1 MTSSHLSRFSSG
13 INVSDPLEIALA
25 YASKGWPCFP
35 CRAKDEEAKDRVTG
49 QTKYDPETGEIEIL
63 KVKTPYTDSGF
74 KAATRFRHILTRW
87 WSDWPDAM
95 IGIPTGEKIGAWVLD
110 VDPRHGGN
118 ETLAAMEEEYGELP
132 ATLSATTA
140 SGGKHYYFKFTEGVR
155 NRGNFGP
162 GLDVRGVG
170 GFVIAPG
177 SVTSAGGKYEWD
189 NDFEILDCP
198 SWLLDLVIRKHEPTT
213 NVTAPSGQVTN
224 SAYVNAA
231 VDRELAELASAPMG
245 SRNNSLNDSAFAI
258 GQFVGAGALPESEAR
273 ALLQDVARGWG
284 RDWARCCKTIEN
296 GLAAGQR
303 SPREIPSAEHDNDN
317 TRLVDITK
325 MIENGLRKAKDR
337 QPVPADK
344 PDVKPAKEPAKSTA
358 SDSQTSEKPT
368 QSSDT
373 EPANKPA
380 LDSTNPAAQD
390 DKPAILATAFVYKD
404 PSKLP
409 RREFAF
415 GTHYIRKYVSVT
427 VAPGGLGKTA
437 NSIVESLAMVS
448 GKPLAGTKPAE
459 RLRCWFFNSEDPRDE
474 LDRRIMA
481 ACIKYKLASED
492 VEGLFLDTGREQ
504 ELVIAVEDKKSGV
517 RIVQPI
523 VEAVVEQIQKHKID
537 VMIVDP
543 FVSTHQV
550 NENDNGAIDKVA
562 KLWAQIAD
570 HTNCAID
577 IVHHLRKLADREAT
591 VEDAR
596 GAVSLI
602 GAARSVRILNRM
614 SATQAKD
621 AGLSEQDRYGY
632 FSITHGKANLTA
644 MSSKLD
650 WRRLD
655 GVPLG
660 NGRGLTKPQDFA
672 PVVVEWQWP
681 SMEKQLEAVSDEALV
696 AIKKRIGGG
705 DYWVS
710 EQSKTNWAGIIV
722 ADILKVDLDDKTE
735 KNRIVRL
742 LKFWQKSGHLTTE
755 LRLDERRKQRSA
767 YAPVWGDAA

>member
-1 MTSSHLSRFSSG
+1 MQ
-13 INVSDPLEIALA
+13 PLDIALSYVA
-25 YASKGWPCFP
+25 RGWPCFP
-35 CRAKDEEAKDRVTG
+35 CRHKDEEAIDRVTG
-49 QTKYDPETGEIEIL
+49 QTKYDPETGEVEIL
-63 KVKTPYTDSGF
+63 KVKTPITDSGF
-74 KAATRFRHILTRW
+74 KAATRFEHIIRRW
-87 WSDWPDAM
+87 WSDNPDAM

-110 VDPRHGGN
+110 VDPRHDGHL
-118 ETLAAMEEEYGELP
+118 TLEALEAEYEPLP

-140 SGGKHYYFKFTEGVR
+140 GGGKHYYFKFTEGVR

-177 SVTSAGGKYEWD
+177 SVTAAGGRYEWD
-189 NDFEILDCP
+189 NDLEPVEAPD
-198 SWLLDLVIRKHEPTT
+198 WLLNLVVRKEPP
-213 NVTAPSGQVTN
+213 TATVHHGTIQTN

-231 VDRELAELASAPMG
+231 VDRELSELAAEPMG
-245 SRNNSLNDSAFAI
+245 NRNNKLNDAAFAL
-258 GQFVGAGALPESEAR
+258 GTFVGAGALAESEAR

-284 RDWARCCKTIEN
+284 RDWARCAKTIEN
-296 GLAAGQR
+296 GLAAGKR
-303 SPREIPSAEHDNDN
+303 SPRDIPPPEASNDN

-325 MIENGLRKAKDR
+325 MIENGLRKAKER
-337 QPVPADK
+337 EMEAK
-344 PDVKPAKEPAKSTA
+344 KPAKEPAKSDAKTA
-358 SDSQTSEKPT
+358 EMSEKPT
-368 QSSDT
+368 QSSDG
-373 EPANKPA
+373 EPATQPA
-380 LDSTNPAAQD
+380 DK
-390 DKPAILATAFVYKD
+390 DKPAILATAFKWQN
-404 PSKLP
+404 PKTLP

-437 NSIVESLAMVS
+437 NSIVEALAMVS
-448 GKPLAGTKPAE
+448 GKPLAGTKPPE

-481 ACIKYKLASED
+481 ACIRYKLAPD
-492 VEGLFLDTGREQ
+492 DTEGLFLDTGREQ

-517 RIVQPI
+517 RIVQPV

-602 GAARSVRILNRM
+602 GAARSVRVLNRM
-614 SATQAKD
+614 TVSQAEE
-621 AGLSEQDRYGY
+621 ASIPANDRFGY
-632 FSITHGKANLTA
+632 FSINHGKANLA
-644 MSSKLD
+644 PMSQKLD
-650 WRRLD
+650 WRHLE

-672 PVVVEWQWP
+672 PVVVEWKWP
-681 SMEKQLEAVSDEALV
+681 SLEEQADAIPPEALE

-705 DYWVS
+705 DYRDS
-710 EQSKTNWAGIIV
+710 EQAKQWAGRVV
-722 ADILKVDLDDKTE
+722 ADVLNMDVDNKGDK
-735 KNRIVRL
+735 KRVKAL
-742 LKFWQKSGHLTTE
+742 LKKWERDGHFTSE
-755 LRLDERRKQRSA
+755 MRPDEKFMKRKCLV
-767 YAPVWGDAA
+767 PVWDDAA

>member
-1 MTSSHLSRFSSG
+1 MTPF
-13 INVSDPLEIALA
+13 ELA
-25 YASKGWPCFP
+25 NFYISQGLKVFP
-35 CRAKDEEAKDRVTG
+35 CRSRAEETVD
-49 QTKYDPETGEIEIL
+49 QYTGEVTTLGE
-63 KVKTPYTDSGF
+63 KTPLLSNGF
-74 KAATRFRHILTRW
+74 KGATRFQHIVKRW
-87 WSDWPDAM
+87 FTDWPDAAV
-95 IGIPTGEKIGAWVLD
+95 GLPTGKDAGFFVLD
-110 VDPRHGGN
+110 IDNKPGGANGFEWLAEMEAEHGPLP
-118 ETLAAMEEEYGELP
+118 ETARVMSP
-132 ATLSATTA
+132 N
-140 SGGKHYYFKFTEGVR
+140 GGMHVYFKYVEGTR
-155 NRGNFGP
+155 NRGNLGA
-162 GLDVRGVG
+162 GVDLRSEG
-170 GFVIAPG
+170 GYVCAAG
-177 SVTSAGGKYEWD
+177 SVMSDGRAYKWTVDTGGIPPIAD
-189 NDFEILDCP
+189 AP
-198 SWLLDLVIRKHEPTT
+198 AWLLDLVVRKQAPASTCT
-213 NVTAPSGQVTN
+213 PSGQVTTGSVTN

-231 VDRELAELASAPMG
+231 VDRELADLAGAPMG
-245 SRNNSLNDSAFAI
+245 SRNNSLNDAAFCL
-258 GQFVGAGALPESEAR
+258 GTFVGAGALPESEAR

-284 RDWARCCKTIEN
+284 RDWARCAKTIEN

-325 MIENGLRKAKDR
+325 MIENGLRKAKER

-344 PDVKPAKEPAKSTA
+344 PDMKPAKEPAKSTA

-380 LDSTNPAAQD
+380 LDSTHPAAQD
-390 DKPAILATAFVYKD
+390 DKPAILATAFKWQD
-404 PSKLP
+404 PRKLP

-459 RLRCWFFNSEDPRDE
+459 RLRVWFFNSEDPRDE

-481 ACIKYKLASED
+481 ACIRYKLTQDD
-492 VEGLFLDTGREQ
+492 VQGLFLDTGREQ
-504 ELVIAVEDKKSGV
+504 ELVIAVEDKKAGV

-614 SATQAKD
+614 SANQAKE
-621 AGLSEQDRYGY
+621 AGLPEQDRYGH

-650 WRRLD
+650 WRRLE

-681 SMEKQLEAVSDEALV
+681 SMEKQLEAVPDDALT

-767 YAPVWGDAA
+767 YAPVWGEAA